1 MRLNWP
7 AELAQKQHAYPWY
20 HPASNICL
28 DFHGDPGKAQLVV
41 YSDGN
46 HHMALMETLQ
56 QFGGSHGIENLFYA
70 TIPPNNLVHA
80 VKSGAIQLGNL
91 VISSKPHVFIGPEK
105 ALQQLVDTGHVATHK
120 AYMKS
125 QGNVLLVRRG
135 NPKNIESI
143 NDFLRKDVRLFSPN
157 PAKET
162 VSYQVYFESVMA
174 IAKVSGT
181 DIAALEKKYASPDQ
195 VHYGECIHHREA
207 PQAIADNYADVALV
221 YYHLALRYTRIFPS
235 VFDMVFLGEKPA
247 KTLYH
252 PANVISYYHAG
263 MVGDGGV
270 HGQTFMDYLA
280 GEQVTKIYDQHGLY
294 RPEKFV

>member
-1 MRLNWP
+1 MVEQGQV
-7 AELAQKQHAYPWY
+7 AAHHA
-20 HPASNICL
+20 
-28 DFHGDPGKAQLVV
+28 F
-41 YSDGN
+41 
-46 HHMALMETLQ
+46 
-56 QFGGSHGIENLFYA
+56 
-70 TIPPNNLVHA
+70 
-80 VKSGAIQLGNL
+80 
-91 VISSKPHVFIGPEK
+91 
-105 ALQQLVDTGHVATHK
+105 
-120 AYMKS
+120 MKS

-143 NDFLRKDVRLFSPN
+143 KDLLRKDVRLFSPN

-174 IAKVSGT
+174 IARDAGVDTS
-181 DIAALEKKYASPDQ
+181 ALEKKYASPDQ

-207 PQAIADNYADVALV
+207 PQAIADNYADVTLI

-235 VFDMVFLGEKPA
+235 VFDMVYLGEKPA

-252 PANVISYYHAG
+252 PANLISFYHVG
-263 MVGDGGV
+263 RVGDGGP
-270 HGQTFMDYLA
+270 HGGAFIEFLA